1 MINSAQNY
9 PISSILDIE
18 ANVKFVI
25 PKYQREY
32 TWGRGHWENLFDDVW
47 DNFAGHFLG
56 SIICINRSEDALR
69 TQALELVDGQQRL
82 MTLSLLYA
90 AIYKRITDHG
100 NLDEDTTHELYN
112 LKHRLILKSGP
123 KGLRVEPS
131 YQNRNF
137 QDYEFTMET
146 AGILKNVEKPPNLGN
161 RRVHQAYRYFEERL
175 EDLRTKDNLLR
186 LIKKV
191 NSASVVKIEVASHSD
206 AFTLFE
212 SLNNRGMPLS
222 ALDLIKNKLL
232 AVLERQQPNS
242 IDDNFKQWTRLLENL
257 TDEYSV
263 QERYLRQYYNAF
275 KYKQEVGVPRISLA
289 TRSNIINVY
298 EHLIDKDAKAIFA
311 DLYEKARL
319 YNRII
324 APNDDSIPKELA
336 DQFKELERIGGAPAY
351 TLLLYLLAER
361 PTADLPGISEF
372 LVKFFVRRN
381 LTDQPPT
388 RDLARNFIT
397 VIDAL
402 RRNDGRDPL
411 SVIHQE
417 FQNQGWIAPDEIF
430 RSKLEGSIYEENVDA
445 TRFVLCKIE
454 ESHQTRETF
463 TDLWKRNSRGDY
475 IWTVEH
481 IFPQGANIPES
492 WVKMI
497 AGGDEAKAKDIR
509 EQYVHK
515 LGNLTITGYNSKL
528 GNKSFAEKRDRTDNN
543 GMHVG
548 YKNGLYL
555 NNELR
560 SKDSWNIED
569 IRRRTELLVDE
580 ALKLFSI

>member
-1 MINSAQNY
+1 M
-9 PISSILDIE
+9 
-18 ANVKFVI
+18 
-25 PKYQREY
+25 
-32 TWGRGHWENLFDDVW
+32 
-47 DNFAGHFLG
+47 
-56 SIICINRSEDALR
+56 
-69 TQALELVDGQQRL
+69 
-82 MTLSLLYA
+82 
-90 AIYKRITDHG
+90 
-100 NLDEDTTHELYN
+100 
-112 LKHRLILKSGP
+112 
-123 KGLRVEPS
+123 
-131 YQNRNF
+131 
-137 QDYEFTMET
+137 
-146 AGILKNVEKPPNLGN
+146 GN
-161 RRVHQAYRYFEERL
+161 RRIHKAYRYFEERL
-175 EDLRTKDNLLR
+175 AAVEAKEELLQ

-191 NSASVVKIEVASHSD
+191 NSASVVKIEVSSSSD

-212 SLNNRGMPLS
+212 SLNNRGVPLS

-232 AVLERQQPNS
+232 EVLEKEQPNS
-242 IDDNFKQWTRLLENL
+242 IDDNFKRWTRLLENL

-263 QERYLRQYYNAF
+263 QERYLRQYYNTF
-275 KYKQEVGVPRISLA
+275 KYKDEVGVREVSLA
-289 TRSNIINVY
+289 TRSTIVHVY
-298 EHLIDKDAKAIFA
+298 EQLIKKDAKAIFG

-336 DQFKELERIGGAPAY
+336 EQFKDLERIGGAPAY
-351 TLLLYLLAER
+351 TLLLYLLAEQ
-361 PTADLPGISEF
+361 PTSDMTGISEL

-388 RDLARNFIT
+388 RDLARMFMG
-397 VIDAL
+397 VIDEL
-402 RRNDGRDPL
+402 RGNACKDSL

-417 FQNQGWIAPDEIF
+417 FQKRGWIAPDEVF

-454 ESHQTRETF
+454 ESHQTKETF

-481 IFPQGANIPES
+481 IFPQGPDIPGS
-492 WVKMI
+492 WVNMI
-497 AGGDEAKAKDIR
+497 ANGDEAKAKDLR

-528 GNKSFAEKRDRTDNN
+528 GNKSFEDKRDRTDNN
-543 GMHVG
+543 GMYVG
-548 YKNGLYL
+548 YKNGLHL

-560 SKDSWNIED
+560 SKVGWNVED
-569 IRRRTELLVDE
+569 IRQRTELLVNE